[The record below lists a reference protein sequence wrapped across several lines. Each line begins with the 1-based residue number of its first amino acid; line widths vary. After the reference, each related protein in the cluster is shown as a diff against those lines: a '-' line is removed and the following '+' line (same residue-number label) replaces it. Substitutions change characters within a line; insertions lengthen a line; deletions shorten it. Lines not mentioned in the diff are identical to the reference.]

1 MIRTGI
7 LFISLGTLT
16 NIERDIALALRNCF
30 FLPGSFDKRFVNQ
43 LDKWTDRDMT
53 VKGRAK
59 MMELLQKYRR
69 QIPNFEKLKKL
80 VVL

>member
-1 MIRTGI
+1 MTEPEK
-7 LFISLGTLT
+7 S
-16 NIERDIALALRNCF
+16 IAWALRNCS

-43 LDKWTDRDMT
+43 LDKWIDRDMT

>member
-1 MIRTGI
+1 MTEPEK
-7 LFISLGTLT
+7 S
-16 NIERDIALALRNCF
+16 IAWALCSCS

-43 LDKWTDRDMT
+43 LDKWKDRDMT

-69 QIPNFEKLKKL
+69 QIPSFEKLKSTL
-80 VVL
+80 NNQS